1 MENKMYCCSSWSPS
15 LGQSLTTES
24 VLQVLDLALLD
35 ESEQVRIEAVL
46 SVPVI
51 VLWSGLDLL
60 THMFKRLEP
69 FMGQQQQ
76 IILFTGL

>member
-1 MENKMYCCSSWSPS
+1 MYCCSSWSPS

>member
-1 MENKMYCCSSWSPS
+1 MYCCSSWSPS

-35 ESEQVRIEAVL
+35 ESEQVRIEAVV